1 MKPLRELSIISI
13 ASIYLLAISGCS
25 AVTTSG
31 TKTSPIVPSPAT
43 YLYLAQNSPTPY
55 SASSQ
60 ILIYPTGIS
69 GNPAPTNVIV
79 LPNSIT
85 AGHVALDSSG
95 NIYIVPPTDVREYA
109 ATATGA
115 ATPIRLIPTN
125 STTTLNVVSGLAVD
139 SSGDIY
145 VVNAGVGIDIFSST
159 SNGSVPPTRIIPLG
173 GATTLTIPQH
183 IAVDGSG
190 NIYVSNLN
198 SSAQFTIVVF
208 GPTANGNV
216 APDHILNQFAGGLAT
231 DGLNDLY
238 VLGFN
243 AGSEISVFAPG
254 ASGNASPIRT
264 LSLGQDALTGFAV
277 GPAGDLYVGTDGS
290 LLNGAVSATPDF
302 LEFPATASGTA
313 TFTSSFMPSAYVAAG
328 ESGMAAH

>member
-43 YLYLAQNSPTPY
+43 YLYLAQNAPTPY
-55 SASSQ
+55 SAPSQ

-95 NIYIVPPTDVREYA
+95 NIYIVTPTDVREYAATATGAATPIRLIPTNSTTTLNVVYGLAADSSGNIYIVTPTDVREYA

-264 LSLGQDALTGFAV
+264 LSL
-277 GPAGDLYVGTDGS
+277 
-290 LLNGAVSATPDF
+290 
-302 LEFPATASGTA
+302 E
-313 TFTSSFMPSAYVAAG
+313 
-328 ESGMAAH
+328 